1 MSNFFSNLM
10 LILFVYFCCA
20 PKSYAEKS
28 IVGWLEAAALK
39 NKPDYLVIAKIDTG
53 ADNSSLNAVNQEI
66 YERNGDLWVKF
77 SLTTKSGREITFQNR
92 IIKTA
97 LIKMKDGNL
106 QRRNVIEINVCIGTI
121 SKKIKVNLVD
131 RSHFKYQMLIG
142 RSFLKGD
149 FLVDSEEKFTVEP
162 DCR

>member
-20 PKSYAEKS
+20 SKSYAEKS
-28 IVGWLEAAALK
+28 IVGWLEAATLK
-39 NKPDYLVIAKIDTG
+39 NKPHYLVIAKIDTG

-66 YERNGDLWVKF
+66 YKRNGDLWVKF
-77 SLTTKSGREITFQNR
+77 SLTTKSGREIIFQNR
-92 IIKTA
+92 IIKTV

-149 FLVDSEEKFTVEP
+149 FLVDSEKKFTVEP
-162 DCR
+162 NCR